1 MSSRLIAIIPCVCML
16 LAPST
21 IAQAATQSGAIFVDA
36 SELDRRQDLVGKL
49 VKTDDRVR
57 FYQAHGAQGYDE
69 VYLKRTHVIF
79 RLPPRLRPEN
89 SPRPMPVVVE
99 GRLGREGGEL
109 ICEVTSLEVKP
120 NDLDRLD
127 QAVAA
132 LPSKEFEKRKAW
144 GVWAENRGKSF
155 KPEDK
160 VLIQR
165 GRAIQAE
172 ALRNEAERKQAT
184 VDAPAQWLALA
195 EEARRRNLPEPDPS
209 ALAHKAFQAKIA
221 AAKGHEIDD
230 VLAAIKRFFPQ
241 AAKDLASGQIEL
253 GRLEEAY
260 RSDPAAAYR
269 EASASLRV
277 ALNRRLYADALQRS
291 LETEAAQDP
300 ARGVALAQ
308 RAEAELPERP
318 NLATKLLTQGL
329 DAVRRNLGVLHLSE
343 LKMIA
348 QSYREKLQ
356 NPQSALELY
365 RDWLKL
371 RRERLSE
378 TDAEGHQSLAGLYE
392 ELLQDRGTAIDL
404 LRKAWKIEPG
414 SKEVAEAFRARGYRR
429 VGDQWMAS
437 NPVAETGDP
446 AGSEAGQAGRL
457 GLDSS
462 SSLRGKTPEEVTE
475 KLGAKPNRKVYSGTK
490 GQLIEQWIYYETKKD
505 HFISFLLTPGD
516 LKPRV
521 ICDYFLPSRRTK

>member
-1 MSSRLIAIIPCVCML
+1 MRIPLIAIIPCSYVLM
-16 LAPST
+16 APPWVT
-21 IAQAATQSGAIFVDA
+21 QAATQSEAIFVDA
-36 SELDRRQDLVGKL
+36 AELDRRQDLVGKL

-69 VYLKRTHVIF
+69 IYLKRTHVIF

-99 GRLGREGGEL
+99 GRLSREGGEL
-109 ICEVTSLEVKP
+109 VCEVTSLEVKP
-120 NDLDRLD
+120 NDLDRLE

-132 LPSKEFEKRKAW
+132 LPAKEFEKRKAW
-144 GVWAENRGKSF
+144 GVWAEHRGKSF

-160 VLIQR
+160 SLIQR
-165 GRAIQAE
+165 GKAIQAE

-195 EEARRRNLPEPDPS
+195 EEARRRNIPEPDPS

-221 AAKGHEIDD
+221 AAKGREFND
-230 VLAAIKRFFPQ
+230 VIGAINRFFPQ
-241 AAKDLASGQIEL
+241 AAKDLASGTIPL

-260 RSDPAAAYR
+260 KSDPAATYR
-269 EASASLRV
+269 EAPAGLRG
-277 ALNRRLYADALQRS
+277 ALNRRLYADALQRV

-308 RAEAELPERP
+308 QAEAELPERP
-318 NLATKLLTQGL
+318 SLATQLLTQGL
-329 DAVRRNLGVLHLSE
+329 DAVRRNVGVLHLSE
-343 LKMIA
+343 LKTIA
-348 QSYREKLQ
+348 QRYREKLR

-371 RRERLSE
+371 RRERLSD
-378 TDAEGHQSLAGLYE
+378 TDSEGHQSLAVLYE
-392 ELLQDRGTAIDL
+392 ELLQDRSTAIDL

-429 VGDQWMAS
+429 VGDEWLAS
-437 NPVAETGDP
+437 NPAAETGDP
-446 AGSEAGQAGRL
+446 ASSEASQAARL
-457 GLDSS
+457 ALDSS
-462 SSLRGKTPEEVTE
+462 SSLRGKTPEEVAQ
-475 KLGAKPNRKVYSGTK
+475 KLGAKPNRKAYSGTK
-490 GQLIEQWIYYETKKD
+490 GQLIEQWIYHESTKD

-521 ICDYFLPSRRTK
+521 IGDYFLPRPRTK

>member
-1 MSSRLIAIIPCVCML
+1 MSSRYIVIIPCLCCVL
-16 LAPST
+16 LLPST
-21 IAQAATQSGAIFVDA
+21 VARATQSEAIFVDA

-57 FYQAHGAQGYDE
+57 FYQARGAEGYSE

-99 GRLGREGGEL
+99 GKLVREGNEL
-109 ICEVTSLEVKP
+109 VCEVTSLVVQP
-120 NDLDRLD
+120 NDVDRLD

-132 LPSKEFEKRKAW
+132 LPAKEFETRKAW

-165 GRAIQAE
+165 GKAIQAE
-172 ALRNEAERKQAT
+172 ALRIEAERKQVT

-195 EEARRRNLPEPDPS
+195 EEARRRNIPEPDPS

-221 AAKGHEIDD
+221 AAKGREIGD
-230 VLAAIKRFFPQ
+230 VIAAINRFFPQ
-241 AAKDLASGQIEL
+241 AAKDLASGRIEL

-260 RSDPAAAYR
+260 KSDPAAAYR
-269 EASASLRV
+269 EAPAGLRG
-277 ALNRRLYADALQRS
+277 ALNRRLYADALQRL

-308 RAEAELPERP
+308 QAEAELPERP
-318 NLATKLLTQGL
+318 GLATQLLTQGL
-329 DAVRRNLGVLHLSE
+329 DAVRRNLGALHLSE
-343 LKMIA
+343 LKTVA
-348 QSYREKLQ
+348 QTYREKLR
-356 NPQSALELY
+356 NPQTALELY

-371 RRERLSE
+371 RRERLSD
-378 TDAEGHQSLAGLYE
+378 TDAEGHQSLAVLYE

-404 LRKAWKIEPG
+404 LQKAWKIEPG

-437 NPVAETGDP
+437 DP
-446 AGSEAGQAGRL
+446 AAGTRDPGGSEASQAARL
-457 GLDSS
+457 PLDTS

-490 GQLIEQWIYYETKKD
+490 GQLIEQWIYHEPTKD

-521 ICDYFLPSRRTK
+521 ICDYFLPRRRTK